1 VTRRQHPPPHVDTD
15 DYGFNVTGKGFR
27 VTARELEL
35 LLGLDTV
42 TCALY
47 MRCLKPF
54 ADRAG
59 AVRNA
64 SYYRFLQ
71 ILMPVQSPGGGPR
84 LPEPTRHQ
92 LERAIDRLVELKLI
106 TSYAA
111 ANRNGRALQIRL
123 SEARRTASKV

>member
-1 VTRRQHPPPHVDTD
+1 M
-15 DYGFNVTGKGFR
+15 
-27 VTARELEL
+27 
-35 LLGLDTV
+35 LLGLDTL

-64 SYYRFLQ
+64 SFYRFLQ
-71 ILMPVQSPGGGPR
+71 ILTPVQSPGGGPR
-84 LPEPTRHQ
+84 LDEPTRHQ
-92 LERAIDRLVELKLI
+92 LERAIERLVQAGLI

-111 ANRNGRALQIRL
+111 ANRNGRALQIRVT
-123 SEARRTASKV
+123 EASRSSPKI